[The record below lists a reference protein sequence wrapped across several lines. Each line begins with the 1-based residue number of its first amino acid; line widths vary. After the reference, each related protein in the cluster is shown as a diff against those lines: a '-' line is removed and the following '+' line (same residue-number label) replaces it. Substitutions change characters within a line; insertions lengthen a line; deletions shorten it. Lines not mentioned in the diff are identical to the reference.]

1 MGRVAPTRDATILAA
16 PENSLCQWQS
26 ALGDRDHAVARTMQ
40 KRERDDSGSTER
52 TRNAAPIGCSAEAS
66 RVEEIG
72 WNERNNRNS
81 TMRAPTWAWP
91 TSDAAAIAAL
101 EDAPAACSN
110 PGKCAAIAP
119 CTNQVAAKK
128 KARIGIAARDGG
140 AAAVSVVACG
150 SAAGTPWRG
159 IASQL
164 TGAASS
170 MCKPAQ
176 TRQVAR
182 QPNSCRN
189 NALSGQL
196 IVLAKRAMRVIPVI
210 ELRASRP

>member
-119 CTNQVAAKK
+119 CTNQERRKRKPGLASPRATAGPPLFRWWPAVALLAHH
-128 KARIGIAARDGG
+128 G
-140 AAAVSVVACG
+140 AG
-150 SAAGTPWRG
+150 SP
-159 IASQL
+159 AS
-164 TGAASS
+164 
-170 MCKPAQ
+170 
-176 TRQVAR
+176 
-182 QPNSCRN
+182 
-189 NALSGQL
+189 
-196 IVLAKRAMRVIPVI
+196 
-210 ELRASRP
+210 